1 MYVSLDIRCLTFL
14 LMTPDAMELS
24 VFIGVVPC
32 GFPISSNEVLSNS
45 TSLALTNRSPNFAY
59 AAEAITFS
67 KMVATTNTATL
78 CLVFEVGLNLSLKK
92 KCPPTLLLDLDTN
105 RYDASLCIYNCIWLA
120 QYLIVA
126 SLWM

>member
-1 MYVSLDIRCLTFL
+1 MALDLRCLTVS
-14 LMTPDAMELS
+14 LMMPDAVELS
-24 VFIGVVPC
+24 ICIGVGPC
-32 GFPISSNEVLSNS
+32 GCRISSNEVLSTS

-67 KMVATTNTATL
+67 KMAATTNTATL

-126 SLWM
+126 SLWV